1 MRVEKRAIV
10 GNIVMLQIS
19 KTKCLPLPKIPMD
32 TIGLSKVEISDET
45 KNSCSCDDLCINTG
59 TSECARVSRRH
70 LMLEPSFFLLLPSL
84 PHITACSIHSRC

>member
-19 KTKCLPLPKIPMD
+19 KTKCLPLTKLSMD
-32 TIGLSKVEISDET
+32 TIGLSKIEISDET

-59 TSECARVSRRH
+59 TSECAGCG
-70 LMLEPSFFLLLPSL
+70 SL
-84 PHITACSIHSRC
+84 RWEVGVCGREWVYAMGTGCLR